1 MKSFF
6 FNESF
11 FSHVVFSD
19 LPQVFS
25 YFVLGFVTKVRYIY
39 WLPLKQIT
47 CIEIDSNGKEWVIC
61 NRRLIYFKKFP
72 KTKFCKL
79 VWPSFFDLIDQF
91 SIKPSK

>member
-47 CIEIDSNGKEWVIC
+47 CMEIDSNGKE
-61 NRRLIYFKKFP
+61 
-72 KTKFCKL
+72 
-79 VWPSFFDLIDQF
+79 
-91 SIKPSK
+91 